1 MFCQL
6 LNDKRNICA
15 YSSRSL
21 FKKRT
26 KLLSQNSVKG
36 RKYPTRK
43 KVHSKSR
50 KIVKRKNNYS
60 FSSSIF
66 PSFII
71 FTGLISLSLTIFFL
85 IRQLQPVIRNER
97 LKFLCTYQLGDKKS
111 LSYKESKLELEK
123 LVGESD
129 RYCKN
134 FLIPKEKTKK
144 GFRLFPIMRNILFRS
159 I

>member
-1 MFCQL
+1 MFCNL

-15 YSSRSL
+15 YSLRSL

-26 KLLSQNSVKG
+26 KRISQNSVKG
-36 RKYPTRK
+36 RKNTTRK

-50 KIVKRKNNYS
+50 KIVKRGKNYS

-66 PSFII
+66 SSLII
-71 FTGLISLSLTIFFL
+71 FAGFISLSLTIFFL

-111 LSYKESKLELEK
+111 QSYKESKLELGK
-123 LVGESD
+123 LIGDSD
-129 RYCKN
+129 KYCKN
-134 FLIPKEKTKK
+134 FLLPKEKTKK
-144 GFRLFPIMRNILFRS
+144 GFKLFPIMRHILFKF

>member
-1 MFCQL
+1 MFCHL

-15 YSSRSL
+15 YSLRSL

-26 KLLSQNSVKG
+26 KGLSRNGVKG
-36 RKYPTRK
+36 RKNPTRK

-66 PSFII
+66 SSFII
-71 FTGLISLSLTIFFL
+71 FAGFISLSLTIFFL

-111 LSYKESKLELEK
+111 QSYKESKLELEK
-123 LVGESD
+123 LVGDSD
-129 RYCKN
+129 KYCKN
-134 FLIPKEKTKK
+134 FLLPKEKTKK
-144 GFRLFPIMRNILFRS
+144 GFRLFPIMRNILFRFF
-159 I
+159 

>member
-1 MFCQL
+1 MFDHL
-6 LNDKRNICA
+6 LNDKRNIWA
-15 YSSRSL
+15 YYLRSL

-26 KLLSQNSVKG
+26 KRISQNSVKG
-36 RKYPTRK
+36 RKNTTRK

-50 KIVKRKNNYS
+50 KIVKRENNYS

-71 FTGLISLSLTIFFL
+71 FTGFISLSLTIFFL

-111 LSYKESKLELEK
+111 QSYKESKLELEK
-123 LVGESD
+123 LVRDSD
-129 RYCKN
+129 KYCKN
-134 FLIPKEKTKK
+134 FLLPKEKK
-144 GFRLFPIMRNILFRS
+144 GFRLFPIMKNILFRF